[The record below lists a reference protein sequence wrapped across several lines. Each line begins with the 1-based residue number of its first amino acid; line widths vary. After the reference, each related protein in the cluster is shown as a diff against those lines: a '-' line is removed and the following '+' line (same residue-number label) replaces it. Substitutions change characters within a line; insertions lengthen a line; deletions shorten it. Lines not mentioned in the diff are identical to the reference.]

1 MRGHGTGGSPER
13 DIMNGAG
20 RERTRGVRPGRPSV
34 APSKTWLRIAEL
46 AGSGMCNFE
55 IAEQLNR
62 GRVKTLSGKGQW
74 SANRVKHAKRAPQYA
89 AAAEALEDQ
98 ALMLVPAPRSNYL
111 FLSQFWLPDAA
122 ARKMVLVPLGGRP
135 LDPVSSSQIRRE
147 LREGKTAALMGPG
160 ELLEISTA
168 AQLKWQHYASLD
180 DALRKAG
187 VVREGEFVRVDGIDL
202 PNRLPPYALK
212 LSEAMATGRPV
223 LPVKL
228 PS

>member
-1 MRGHGTGGSPER
+1 
-13 DIMNGAG
+13 
-20 RERTRGVRPGRPSV
+20 
-34 APSKTWLRIAEL
+34 
-46 AGSGMCNFE
+46 
-55 IAEQLNR
+55 
-62 GRVKTLSGKGQW
+62 
-74 SANRVKHAKRAPQYA
+74 
-89 AAAEALEDQ
+89 
-98 ALMLVPAPRSNYL
+98 
-111 FLSQFWLPDAA
+111 
-122 ARKMVLVPLGGRP
+122 MVLVPLGGRP

-212 LSEAMATGRPV
+212 LSEAMASGRPV